1 MNLNT
6 IKKSFLNHGFVVVK
20 NVLSTKQLNEIF
32 TDLEKI
38 KKLVLKKVSNII
50 IFLQMENLIQFIIST
65 IFEKEDQL
73 LKFVKNLK

>member
-38 KKLVLKKVSNII
+38 KKLVLKKSKQYYHLSSNGKFNSIHNI
-50 IFLQMENLIQFIIST
+50 NSFTNST
-65 IFEKEDQL
+65 KWC
-73 LKFVKNLK
+73 